1 MKKKIT
7 TTPYLKLT
15 PTMVNKYIIDA
26 KAGLL
31 NQFNVT
37 LNGTDIYVRCRY
49 PMDKYLKPFYQS
61 ESNMNDVLIKFYKTA
76 RGDKRMSIPQI
87 RKCAEVGDYVWFTKA
102 EDDDGE
108 YYNIHISKELPSER
122 EAE

>member
-61 ESNMNDVLIKFYKTA
+61 ES
-76 RGDKRMSIPQI
+76 IPQI
-87 RKCAEVGDYVWFTKA
+87 RKCAEGGEYVWFTKA